1 MSQSVVGRTDE
12 NTLLA
17 DVIEISRSKATAT
30 IGTLIIKSYTTAER
44 DALTASSGMLIYNS
58 TTSKLNVYTSAWE
71 VLSSSV

>member
-30 IGTLIIKSYTTAER
+30 IGTLIIKSYTTTER
-44 DALTASSGMLIYNS
+44 DALTAEAGMLIYNS

-71 VLSSSV
+71 VISSSV